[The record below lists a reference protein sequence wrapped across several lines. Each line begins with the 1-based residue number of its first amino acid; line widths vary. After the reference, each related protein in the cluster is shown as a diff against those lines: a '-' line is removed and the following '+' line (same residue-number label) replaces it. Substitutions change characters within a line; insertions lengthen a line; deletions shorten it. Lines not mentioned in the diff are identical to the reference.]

1 MWYDHLK
8 ELTLLITAF
17 HPKHDRIIMGLYWH
31 PLSQHSLLKRK
42 LKNNCGPLQLLVADT
57 LASTRT

>member
-17 HPKHDRIIMGLYWH
+17 HPRRYRIIMGLCWH
-31 PLSQHSLLKRK
+31 PLDQHSLPKRK
-42 LKNNCGPLQLLVADT
+42 LQNNCGPLQLLVADT